1 MSNYDNQQSK
11 YCYLGTNTLINRFDI
26 KDYKKLEQIETAL
39 TKNRLAELD
48 QKPLTG
54 SFGVK
59 HLQNIHKYI
68 FQDLYSF
75 AGEFRE
81 EGISK
86 GTMFAAPLFLD
97 QNGKELLNK
106 QLKNEKFLKGL
117 GKDDMSKRLS
127 YYMGELNFLHPFR
140 EGNGR
145 TQREFMRTLGLKN
158 GYNLDWSKID
168 RATMLDA
175 SIKSVLDS
183 DAFIPVFKEVI
194 TNEEPDQDL
203 IKEYKALTKSNEL
216 EL

>member
-1 MSNYDNQQSK
+1 MSNYENQQSK
-11 YCYLGTNTLINRFDI
+11 YCYPGTDTLINKYDI
-26 KDYKKLEQIETAL
+26 KDHKKLEKVETAL
-39 TKNRLAELD
+39 TEKRLAELD

-59 HLQNIHKYI
+59 HLQKIHKYI
-68 FQDLYSF
+68 FQDLYAF

-86 GTMFAAPLFLD
+86 GTTFAAPLFLD
-97 QNGKELLNK
+97 QNGKDLLNK
-106 QLKNEKFLKGL
+106 QLKNERFLKGL
-117 GKDDMSKRLS
+117 NKDEMSQRLS

-158 GYNLDWSKID
+158 GFNLDWSKID
-168 RATMLDA
+168 RATMLNA
-175 SIKSVLDS
+175 SVKSVLDS
-183 DAFIPVFKEVI
+183 DAFVPIFKEVI
-194 TNEEPDQDL
+194 QNDEPDQDL
-203 IKEYKALTKSNEL
+203 IKGYKSLTKSNEL